1 MLWSSQWPVK
11 RSALMW
17 FQFRPSV
24 SLACRCHSET
34 LSQLIGMR
42 NRWSRSN
49 GFNSKWNE
57 ARHIVQSHHLCPIWS
72 SLLESLYSGR
82 AHPPVLF
89 SILICSQLLQLR
101 TTENWERFLSL
112 FSNELDTGH
121 EGSPEGIYLLGF
133 RQPWVWTCWSI
144 YWLISDNY
152 WCSFICTP
160 LYILTVP
167 PYIRYVL
174 VFLQHNYW

>member
-57 ARHIVQSHHLCPIWS
+57 ARHIVQSHYLCPIWS

-101 TTENWERFLSL
+101 MTENWERFLSL
-112 FSNELDTGH
+112 FSNWTRYRAWREPGRHLSTWFP
-121 EGSPEGIYLLGF
+121 STLGLNMLKH
-133 RQPWVWTCWSI
+133 I
-144 YWLISDNY
+144 LINIWYDNY
-152 WCSFICTP
+152 W
-160 LYILTVP
+160 
-167 PYIRYVL
+167 
-174 VFLQHNYW
+174 